1 MFGPC
6 PGVRFMQESAGAP
19 PGTASVEEME
29 ANSSTVRMVSFI
41 AEQLIV
47 VVKRMAGLSEKS

>member
-1 MFGPC
+1 
-6 PGVRFMQESAGAP
+6 MQESAGAP
-19 PGTASVEEME
+19 PGKASVEEME

>member
-1 MFGPC
+1 
-6 PGVRFMQESAGAP
+6 MQESAGAP